1 MENNYQEKE
10 WLDVKKIF
18 LFITIIPYI
27 IFLLLGIY
35 NCINSSFENKY
46 LDLYALI
53 EPLDHFWF
61 EVITDF
67 NIFFICLTVFC
78 VGYPIYYLLDKSN
91 KKKLK
96 KTDNNIQA
104 KVSKSFILYII
115 SFIPYLFLIYSC
127 IFGIDFGF
135 FGNTSTYYGFEALF
149 ITVIA
154 GCIVPVYPIILIFQI
169 IYTIKKY
176 KTFTLNIKRVIK
188 YIIISIILLILI
200 PSFINLVKENN
211 NLNTTFNSDKIVIE
225 DYLMEEFGEHHYKN
239 MEVVKNSNLSNRY
252 TIKTPLLEYG
262 FSIELNENRTDI
274 VNNSFYETFVEENS
288 INDKLDNYLN
298 NLYELP
304 NDMKIKSNIQK
315 FDIKNYIQ
323 NEKIENLLYTCEYN
337 IARIEI
343 FKNSF
348 DKENVTQKIKDF
360 YIKNDKTLE
369 KDYPLYGLDFYVK
382 VDGRYYAAIDTSKQ
396 NDTLTLRFSGY
407 NYGDGYT
414 INNDRISIDLSA
426 Q

>member
-1 MENNYQEKE
+1 M
-10 WLDVKKIF
+10 
-18 LFITIIPYI
+18 
-27 IFLLLGIY
+27 
-35 NCINSSFENKY
+35 
-46 LDLYALI
+46 
-53 EPLDHFWF
+53 
-61 EVITDF
+61 
-67 NIFFICLTVFC
+67 
-78 VGYPIYYLLDKSN
+78 
-91 KKKLK
+91 
-96 KTDNNIQA
+96 
-104 KVSKSFILYII
+104 
-115 SFIPYLFLIYSC
+115 
-127 IFGIDFGF
+127 
-135 FGNTSTYYGFEALF
+135 
-149 ITVIA
+149 
-154 GCIVPVYPIILIFQI
+154 
-169 IYTIKKY
+169 
-176 KTFTLNIKRVIK
+176 
-188 YIIISIILLILI
+188 I

-262 FSIELNENRTDI
+262 FSIELNENRTEI
-274 VNNSFYETFVEENS
+274 LNNSFYETFVEENS
-288 INDKLDNYLN
+288 MNDKLDNYLN
-298 NLYELP
+298 TLYELP
-304 NDMKIKSNIQK
+304 NDIKIKSNIQK

-337 IARIEI
+337 IDRIEI

-360 YIKNDKTLE
+360 YIKNDKILE

-396 NDTLTLRFSGY
+396 NDTLILRFSGY